1 MHRHLRVEGALVV
14 GVLVLGTLVVG
25 CDANGGT
32 KPTAVCD
39 FAQDSGTITGRLTSL
54 DGSTATFTVEHATPN
69 PNAIRTPLAANA
81 TRVVVRYDEG
91 DEQFLT
97 IGKDYEVKVWPAGAS
112 KYLSS
117 VHRDDHP
124 CSGGTTYADGTAIA
138 T

>member
-1 MHRHLRVEGALVV
+1 LVA
-14 GVLVLGTLVVG
+14 G
-25 CDANGGT
+25 CDSTGGA
-32 KPTAVCD
+32 KATAACD
-39 FAQDSGTITGRLTSL
+39 YAQDSGTITGRLLAL
-54 DGSTATFTVEHATPN
+54 DGSTATFTVEKATPN
-69 PNAIRTPLAANA
+69 PKAIRTPLAANA
-81 TRVVVRYDEG
+81 TKVVVRYDEG

-97 IGKDYEVKVWPAGAS
+97 IGKDYKVRVWPTGAT